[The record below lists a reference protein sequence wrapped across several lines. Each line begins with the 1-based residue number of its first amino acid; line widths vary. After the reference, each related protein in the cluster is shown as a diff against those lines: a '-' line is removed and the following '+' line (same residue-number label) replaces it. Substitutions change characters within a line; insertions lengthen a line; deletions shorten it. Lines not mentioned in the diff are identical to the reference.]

1 MPRTNDKPS
10 PLRTPLAAG
19 GAAAIVCVLAAAG
32 LSLFGG
38 QEPAAIGARASV
50 PAGQLAEPEPP
61 EAAPVMFAETGTQ
74 TEIGLPGVEETET
87 ALNPAAPAAS
97 QTISASAPAAP
108 LPGLYEPGPGGPL
121 PVISAAGQRPDTAY
135 ARAFDGDPDAPTIAV
150 IVGGLGLNRALTTE
164 AIEQLPAEITL
175 SFVPY
180 ARDLQDWV
188 DRARADGHEVL
199 IELPMEPFNYPNN
212 DDTGPYTLLAEGS
225 TVENTRR
232 LNWLLSRAAGYTG
245 VINYLGARLGANEDA
260 LTRIFTELEGRGL
273 SIFHD
278 GSGRRPAILGAQH
291 ASSARL
297 SLVDRLLDA
306 DPEARAIDE
315 RLLELEALSL
325 QNGNALGMGSPYPT
339 TVDSLA
345 SWASS
350 LPARGYQLAPASF
363 LSRVRNAAADDP
375 ES

>member
-10 PLRTPLAAG
+10 PLRMPILAG
-19 GAAAIVCVLAAAG
+19 GAAALVCVAAAG
-32 LSLFGG
+32 ALSVFGG
-38 QEPAAIGARASV
+38 QEPAQIGARASV
-50 PAGQLAEPEPP
+50 PAIVLAEAESQ
-61 EAAPVMFAETGTQ
+61 AAPVMFTGDETAE
-74 TEIGLPGVEETET
+74 IALPGVGEAEDV
-87 ALNPAAPAAS
+87 LDRPAEPAPSTLAP
-97 QTISASAPAAP
+97 SAPDAP
-108 LPGLYEPGPGGPL
+108 LPGLFEPGPGGPL
-121 PVISAAGQRPDTAY
+121 PVIAASGQRPDAAY
-135 ARAFDGDPDAPTIAV
+135 AKSFDGDPDAPTIAV
-150 IVGGLGLNRALTTE
+150 VVGGLGLNRTLTLE

-199 IELPMEPFNYPNN
+199 IELPMEPFNYPGN

-225 TVENTRR
+225 AVENTRR

-260 LTRIFTELEGRGL
+260 LTQIFTELEGRGV

-278 GSGRRPAILGAQH
+278 GSGRRPAILGAQRNTG
-291 ASSARL
+291 AKL

-325 QNGNALGMGSPYPT
+325 QNGSALGLGSPYPT
-339 TVDSLA
+339 TVESLA
-345 SWASS
+345 DWAHS

-363 LSRVRNAAADDP
+363 LAELRNRAPSEP